1 MTELQHI
8 YAFEKKGPG
17 PDQWESHRQEIIE
30 LYAQRS
36 LEEVREHMLE
46 KHGFAARYDIC
57 SRRGG
62 YN

>member
-1 MTELQHI
+1 MPELQHR

-17 PDQWESHRQEIIE
+17 PDQWELHRQEIID
-30 LYAQRS
+30 LYSRRS
-36 LEEVREHMLE
+36 LEEVREHMLA
-46 KHGFAARYDIC
+46 KHGFEARYDTC